1 MGLFQQRG
9 SGVNYDD
16 DDDDDDAMNY
26 LLFVQYESTGCPDS
40 CFKEMKFIS

>member
-1 MGLFQQRG
+1 MGFLQQRG

-16 DDDDDDAMNY
+16 DDDVMNY

-40 CFKEMKFIS
+40 CFKEMKFIN